1 MNKKGKS
8 EGRLKPSKPSERS
21 PKGKSA
27 SSGERSAK
35 PAARTTRTLR
45 SAATTDGP
53 KPERFKKA
61 SAPDRTASSD
71 RKSGSA
77 GVDRKGAG
85 AERRGPSSD
94 RRSEGA
100 ERRGE
105 GAERRG
111 PSSERRGEGA
121 ERRGPSSERRGEGAE
136 RRGPSNDRKGP
147 STERKGPS
155 TERKG
160 PGAERK
166 FKGKDEK
173 HYTGKM
179 RNQKSAKKTP
189 LKAPVNGPMRLNK
202 YIANSGVCSR
212 RDADVM
218 IGAGVVTV
226 NDVIITE
233 LGAKVN
239 PGDVVKYDGQTIKP
253 EAMQYVL
260 LNKPKNFTT
269 SLDDALG
276 RRSVMGLIKGATR
289 EIVIPVGKL
298 DRDTTGLLLFTN
310 DASLATRLM
319 GPSSRVRKIYHV
331 TLAEKVKSIHL
342 DQIRA
347 GIEIE
352 GYPVK
357 VDEVSYVGDGSDAR
371 EVGLVIYSSKH
382 NIAKSIFEHFG
393 YTVTKLDRV
402 IFAGLTKKD
411 LPRGRWR
418 LLSKEEI
425 GLLYMTT

>member
-8 EGRLKPSKPSERS
+8 EGRSKPSKPSERA

-27 SSGERSAK
+27 PSGARSAK
-35 PAARTTRTLR
+35 PASRTTRTLR
-45 SAATTDGP
+45 SDASAAESKSDRSRGANTTDRKP
-53 KPERFKKA
+53 KVEPKTGGTAGDRRYATRKA
-61 SAPDRTASSD
+61 REE
-71 RKSGSA
+71 A
-77 GVDRKGAG
+77 GVDRK
-85 AERRGPSSD
+85 SSGTD
-94 RRSEGA
+94 
-100 ERRGE
+100 
-105 GAERRG
+105 
-111 PSSERRGEGA
+111 
-121 ERRGPSSERRGEGAE
+121 
-136 RRGPSNDRKGP
+136 
-147 STERKGPS
+147 
-155 TERKG
+155 RKG
-160 PGAERK
+160 PGADRK
-166 FKGKDEK
+166 FRGKDEK
-173 HYTGKM
+173 HSTGKM
-179 RNQKSAKKTP
+179 RNQKSTKKTP
-189 LKAPVNGPMRLNK
+189 LKAPSNGPMRLNK

-226 NDVIITE
+226 NDVIVTE

-253 EAMQYVL
+253 ETMQYVL

-269 SLDDALG
+269 NLDDALG

-289 EIVIPVGKL
+289 EVVVPVGKL

-310 DASLATRLM
+310 DASLATRLIA
-319 GPSSRVRKIYHV
+319 PSGRVRKIYHV

-347 GIEIE
+347 GIEID
-352 GYPVK
+352 GHPVK
-357 VDEVSYVGDGSDAR
+357 VDEVSYVGDGSDPR
-371 EVGLVIYSSKH
+371 EVGMVIYSSKH

-402 IFAGLTKKD
+402 IYAGLTKKD

-425 GLLYMTT
+425 GMLYMTT